1 MPRTKGSKNK
11 KVRLLAQDLTMLTVP
26 NVIRIRN
33 NVPLPDPQHMTLS
46 KYGFISTLQVGQS
59 FEITTTTHD
68 FKPSSLAPAAY
79 QIASTVRK
87 TTNKKFKIACR
98 TLEGTSQHPT
108 KVGCW
113 RVA

>member
-1 MPRTKGSKNK
+1 MLINNNT
-11 KVRLLAQDLTMLTVP
+11 LLTGEDVS
-26 NVIRIRN
+26 NVIHIRN
-33 NVPLPDPQHMTLS
+33 NVQLPSPIMTRQLS

-59 FEITTTTHD
+59 FEVDTTTHD
-68 FKPSSLAPAAY
+68 FKPSSLSPAAY

-87 TTNKKFKIACR
+87 TTNKRFKIACR